1 MKNESSPDFK
11 EQCIQMM
18 IDFLFEYII
27 NNLEFFYY

>member
-27 NNLEFFYY
+27 NKVR